1 MVFMIISNAKLC
13 LHSYWANKNFEIQRK
28 KKLWK
33 MINRFLVGIEFQS
46 RARCLAFHVA
56 HFFIPFLFSWSQ
68 RIDLF
73 AFHVSHTHNHR
84 IHLKIVKL
92 FMFYFMIRFGS
103 GFFALKS
110 TWENVKITKEGASWT
125 NRCQKYTKMYFEVNI
140 FFFLINE
147 INSLFS

>member
-1 MVFMIISNAKLC
+1 
-13 LHSYWANKNFEIQRK
+13 
-28 KKLWK
+28 

-84 IHLKIVKL
+84 IHPKIVKL

-103 GFFALKS
+103 AFFALKS
-110 TWENVKITKEGASWT
+110 TWENAKITKEGASWT
-125 NRCQKYTKMYFEVNI
+125 NRCQKYTQMYFEVNI

-147 INSLFS
+147 INSLFCSKLSKTELYKGLFLSKRKKCNGHFACFHLNN